1 MGTGTVP
8 PRATQSI
15 SSPTTRQ
22 ETMMMHGES
31 INKLSRVFM
40 IINFVADF
48 SVELAALEEFFLLL
62 DHASTA
68 CVKA

>member
-8 PRATQSI
+8 SIARQSI
-15 SSPTTRQ
+15 SSPTTRL

-48 SVELAALEEFFLLL
+48 SVELAVLEELFV
-62 DHASTA
+62 A
-68 CVKA
+68 

>member
-1 MGTGTVP
+1 MGSGTVP

-15 SSPTTRQ
+15 SSPTARQ

-48 SVELAALEEFFLLL
+48 SVELAVLEELFV
-62 DHASTA
+62 ASTA